1 MVSAKINHN
10 TKLIGVLGHPIK
22 HSLSPLMQ
30 NLAFAQK
37 KLNYIYVPFD
47 IPQDR
52 LEDAIKGMLALGI
65 RGFNIT
71 IPHKE
76 KIIQYLEDVSEEAGV
91 IGAVNTVVNENG
103 YLHGFN
109 TDAYGVIKTLEPYKD
124 KIAGANVSVIGA
136 GGAARSVLFSLIRNF
151 KVSSINLINRTV
163 SRAEYLRDYFSAKMH
178 FTNIQSYEL
187 MPPDIVDI
195 LRNSKLIVNTTS
207 IGMYPNVDDTP
218 TNFEN
223 SFYPGQIV
231 FDVVY
236 NPLKTKFLR
245 IAESQGAEIV
255 NGLLMFVEQGAKSF
269 ELWTSKEMDVD
280 EVYKIL
286 TGELQQS

>member
-10 TKLIGVLGHPIK
+10 TKLIGVVGHPIK

-30 NLAFAQK
+30 NLAFALR

-47 IPQDR
+47 IPADR

-103 YLHGFN
+103 YLQGHN
-109 TDAYGVIKTLEPYKD
+109 TDAYGVIKTLEPYKE
-124 KIAGANVSVIGA
+124 KITGANVSIIGA
-136 GGAARSVLFSLIRNF
+136 GGAARSVLFSLIRHF
-151 KVSSINLINRTV
+151 KVSSINIINRTV
-163 SRAEYLRDYFSAKMH
+163 ARAEHLKDYFSAKMH
-178 FTNIQSYEL
+178 FPNIQTYEL
-187 MPPDIVDI
+187 MPPDIVDV
-195 LRNSKLIVNTTS
+195 LRNSKLVVNTTS
-207 IGMYPNVDDTP
+207 IGMYPNTDDTP

-223 SFYPGQIV
+223 SFYSGQIV
-231 FDVVY
+231 FDVIY
-236 NPLKTKFLR
+236 NPLKTKFLEL
-245 IAESQGAEIV
+245 AESQGAVTV
-255 NGLLMFVEQGAKSF
+255 NGLRMFIEQGAKSF
-269 ELWTSKEMDVD
+269 ELWTSQEMDVD
-280 EVYKIL
+280 EVYKKL
-286 TGELQQS
+286 TEELSRT